1 MSLLDACYRR
11 LFNHRILLQDLL
23 GTILEPALCRHLD
36 LRGAVALSP
45 AHVSPSMQTR
55 YGDLAW
61 SVPLTDCQEPA
72 LLICI
77 EHQSRPDRHM
87 ALRIAI
93 YSLLQL
99 ESLAQQSQA
108 AMPLPQPL
116 NLVLYSGKQAWTAA
130 TCTQDLFSPSHSLLP
145 PGHKPQQAYLLIDLK
160 QQTLKPCLQPMN
172 LFRLICRIQHN
183 QGLDDLNKLI
193 QTVLD
198 TCSDVALLRDLATW
212 INQTILP
219 RCLPRQDLPHQ
230 LHLKDIRAMLE
241 DNSDSWLHQWE
252 AQGIAKGL
260 EKGLY
265 IQRSTLARMIRHK
278 FGSLPATRKQQL
290 EHASS
295 RQLAHWSLQLLDA
308 LTLDEVF
315 LAKARTSLKRS

>member
-1 MSLLDACYRR
+1 
-11 LFNHRILLQDLL
+11 
-23 GTILEPALCRHLD
+23 
-36 LRGAVALSP
+36 
-45 AHVSPSMQTR
+45 
-55 YGDLAW
+55 
-61 SVPLTDCQEPA
+61 
-72 LLICI
+72 
-77 EHQSRPDRHM
+77 M

-99 ESLAQQSQA
+99 ESLARQGPA
-108 AMPLPQPL
+108 GMPLPQPL

-130 TCTQDLFSPSHSLLP
+130 TCTQDLFVMPHLLWP
-145 PGHKPQQAYLLIDLK
+145 AGHRPQQAYLLIDLK
-160 QQTLKPCLQPMN
+160 KQTLEHCLQPDN
-172 LFRLICRIQHN
+172 IFRLICRIQHN
-183 QGLDDLNKLI
+183 QGLDDLNKLM
-193 QTVLD
+193 QTILD
-198 TCSDVALLRDLATW
+198 ACSDADLLRDLATW
-212 INQTILP
+212 INQAILP
-219 RCLPRQDLPHQ
+219 HCLPKQDLPHH

-295 RQLAHWSLQLLDA
+295 RQLATWSLQLLDA
-308 LTLDEVF
+308 RTLDDIF
-315 LAKARTSLKRS
+315 HTQARASLKRN

>member
-1 MSLLDACYRR
+1 MPILDACYRR
-11 LFNHRILLQDLL
+11 LFNHRTLLQDLL
-23 GTILEPALCRHLD
+23 GAILEPSLCHHLD
-36 LRGAVALSP
+36 LRSAVPLSP
-45 AHVSPSMQTR
+45 AHVSSSMQTR

-99 ESLAQQSQA
+99 ESLAMQSQA
-108 AMPLPQPL
+108 DRPLPQPL

-130 TCTQDLFSPSHSLLP
+130 TCTQDLFSPSHSLWP
-145 PGHKPQQAYLLIDLK
+145 TDHKPQQAYLLIDLK
-160 QQTLKPCLQPMN
+160 QQTLKPCLQPKN
-172 LFRLICRIQHN
+172 LFRLICCIQHN
-183 QGLDDLNKLI
+183 QGLDDLNILM
-193 QTVLD
+193 QTVLNA
-198 TCSDVALLRDLATW
+198 CSDTALLRDLATW
-212 INQTILP
+212 INQAILP
-219 RCLPRQDLPHQ
+219 RCLPKQNLPHH
-230 LHLKDIRAMLE
+230 LHLKDIHAMLE

-252 AQGIAKGL
+252 AQGMAKGL
-260 EKGLY
+260 EKGLC
-265 IQRSTLARMIRHK
+265 IQRNTLIRMLRHK
-278 FGSLPATRKQQL
+278 FGSLPTARKQQL